1 MRGGDEVDYRLII
14 SDEYVRACGEYIEN
28 QGKRFD
34 QFFTE
39 YITILQ
45 NATSLAFCSGE
56 IHTALNKYTDI
67 AIQCKGIVSDTS
79 QLVKNTTDCFLDDID
94 DADSFLY

>member
-34 QFFTE
+34 QFFSD
-39 YITILQ
+39 YLSILQ
-45 NATSLAFCSGE
+45 ELLDSGFSQGQIYYGLNIFVECAEE
-56 IHTALNKYTDI
+56 I
-67 AIQCKGIVSDTS
+67 KGIVSDTS
-79 QLVKNTTDCFLDDID
+79 DMINNTTDCFISDID
-94 DADSFLY
+94 EADWFIN